1 MKAVI
6 TAAGLGTRSGLDGKL
21 RKEMLPIY
29 DMRDGELVLRPM
41 VDCIITRLQHAG
53 ISDFVV
59 VIDPDDSYTRDYIK
73 REFPDV
79 EFAFQREK
87 RGFGDAV
94 LKARPFIGDE
104 PFILNAGD
112 GIVLPQGHIETVVK
126 HAVEDRST
134 NVLTLFKVHNPQ
146 RYGTA
151 RVDGN
156 NGKYEVS
163 EVVEKSP
170 TPPSS
175 LALAAFYFFSSGI
188 LDFID
193 ARGSNIE
200 LTPAIN
206 SMIRAGTRTVGMEID
221 RPNWVSVG
229 IAKEYVDVLRRTL
242 SSAERRD

>member
-29 DMRDGELVLRPM
+29 DRRDGELVLRPM
-41 VDCIITRLQHAG
+41 IDCIINRLQNGG
-53 ISDFVV
+53 ISDFIVV
-59 VIDPDDSYTRDYIK
+59 VDPEDHYTKEYIEK
-73 REFPDV
+73 EFDNV

-94 LKARPFIGDE
+94 LKARPYVNDE

-112 GIVLPQGHIETVVK
+112 GLVLPQEHVNQVVK
-126 HAVEDRST
+126 TAVENRDS
-134 NVLTLFKVHNPQ
+134 NVLTLFRVPNPQ

-151 RVDGN
+151 RVEKADDYL
-156 NGKYEVS
+156 KVM
-163 EVVEKSP
+163 EVVEKSS

-175 LALAAFYFFSSGI
+175 MALAAFYSFSSGI
-188 LDFID
+188 MDYIED
-193 ARGSNIE
+193 KGSNIE

-206 SMIRAGTRTVGMEID
+206 SMIKAGTRTMGLEIE
-221 RPNWVSVG
+221 RPYWVSVG
-229 IAKEYVDVLRRTL
+229 VAKEYVDVLRRTL
-242 SSAERRD
+242 KHAE

>member
-29 DMRDGELVLRPM
+29 DRRDGELVLRPM
-41 VDCIITRLQHAG
+41 IDCIIHRLSNAG
-53 ISDFVV
+53 VSDFVV
-59 VIDPDDSYTRDYIK
+59 VVDPEDRYTKEYIE
-73 REFPDV
+73 REFDRV

-87 RGFGDAV
+87 KGFGDAV
-94 LKARPFIGDE
+94 LKARPYVNGE

-112 GIVLPQGHIETVVK
+112 GMILPQEHIDSVVK
-126 HAVEDRST
+126 TAVENRDR
-134 NVLTLFKVHNPQ
+134 NILTLMKVPNPQ

-151 RVDGN
+151 RVEPDGQH
-156 NGKYEVS
+156 YRVT

-175 LALAAFYFFSSGI
+175 LALTAFYSFTRGI
-188 LDFID
+188 LDFIEEE
-193 ARGSNIE
+193 GTNIE

-206 SMIRAGTRTVGMEID
+206 RMINSGIHTVGIEIE
-221 RPNWVSVG
+221 RPNWISVG
-229 IAKEYVDVLRRTL
+229 IAREYAAILRRTL
-242 SSAERRD
+242 KLIE